1 MSEPQL
7 QRHLFTV
14 ACFVLGCLLG
24 AAVGSFESDSKPPS
38 QDSRKER
45 VSDSPESAP
54 RRGSSAPQRSA
65 SGVDATPLRRPST
78 PSLHEIFQAASRV
91 SALRSALTELAP
103 RTSLWP
109 DEVPES
115 MRPEVFEEHLDVALE
130 LVGAG
135 EVEAIN
141 CDEYPC
147 VATLILPADDGEI
160 DPGEGLGI
168 LMNVRKELSVLLGMA
183 VDAHMDTHPSGIRLT
198 LSAHPDTVEG
208 VRLRQRLEEAWLL
221 ASQ

>member
-1 MSEPQL
+1 
-7 QRHLFTV
+7 
-14 ACFVLGCLLG
+14 
-24 AAVGSFESDSKPPS
+24 
-38 QDSRKER
+38 
-45 VSDSPESAP
+45 
-54 RRGSSAPQRSA
+54 
-65 SGVDATPLRRPST
+65 
-78 PSLHEIFQAASRV
+78 
-91 SALRSALTELAP
+91 
-103 RTSLWP
+103 
-109 DEVPES
+109 
-115 MRPEVFEEHLDVALE
+115 MRPEVFEEHLAAALD

-135 EVEAIN
+135 EVEAMN

-147 VATLILPADDGEI
+147 VATLVLPTDDGEI
-160 DPGEGLGI
+160 EPGEGLGM